1 MLDKLIYPIILSGG
15 LGTRLWPISRKTMPK
30 QFNKLFGDKSP
41 FQETILRYTGDLF
54 YQPIVVTGNNSRFH
68 VKGQLNEINV
78 NKSSILIEPLA
89 CDTAPAIISGIIH
102 ANTISKNPIVLI
114 TPSDHWIKNDS
125 SFKKLIL
132 KVSENFEQDK
142 IYTFGIAPTH
152 PHTGYGWIKTNEPF
166 NSTKEK
172 GFDVELF
179 IEKPNYNKAS
189 SMLKNKSFFWNCGIF
204 FGRAEVFINEY
215 EKYIPSILHNVAESY
230 QNLES
235 DLSFLRLNEKRWD
248 EMEKI
253 SIDHAIMEQSKNLKV
268 VPFFGEWS
276 DIGTWKNLMD
286 QCEQD
291 TNGNVSLGEVTAVDC
306 KETFLHSVDSNIH
319 LVGLGL
325 DKLIAVATQD
335 AVLVTNK
342 EKTEDVKIALKKL
355 ADKNI
360 EQASNSIY
368 DHRPW
373 GNFKILSKGSNFLV
387 KKIEVNPK
395 SRLSLQSHKYRAEH
409 WVVVQGK
416 AEVTLDNK
424 VFSLNKNQSIY
435 IETGKKHRLENKTSG
450 PLVIIEIQTGSVL
463 DESDILRFEDDYMR
477 NN

>member
-1 MLDKLIYPIILSGG
+1 M
-15 LGTRLWPISRKTMPK
+15 
-30 QFNKLFGDKSP
+30 
-41 FQETILRYTGDLF
+41 E
-54 YQPIVVTGNNSRFH
+54 V
-68 VKGQLNEINV
+68 
-78 NKSSILIEPLA
+78 
-89 CDTAPAIISGIIH
+89 
-102 ANTISKNPIVLI
+102 
-114 TPSDHWIKNDS
+114 
-125 SFKKLIL
+125 
-132 KVSENFEQDK
+132 
-142 IYTFGIAPTH
+142 
-152 PHTGYGWIKTNEPF
+152 
-166 NSTKEK
+166 
-172 GFDVELF
+172 
-179 IEKPNYNKAS
+179 
-189 SMLKNKSFFWNCGIF
+189 FFWNCGVF

-215 EKYIPSILHNVAESY
+215 EKYIPSILHKVSDSY
-230 QNLES
+230 QNLET
-235 DLSFLRLNEKRWD
+235 DLSFLRLNKKRWNKMD
-248 EMEKI
+248 KI
-253 SIDHAIMEQSKNLKV
+253 SIDHSIMEQSKNLKV

-306 KETFLHSVDSNIH
+306 KDTFLHSVDSNIH

-342 EKTEDVKIALKKL
+342 EKTEDVKIAVKKL

-360 EQASNSIY
+360 EQAANSIY

-373 GNFKILSKGSNFLV
+373 GNFKILSKGNNFLV

-435 IETGKKHRLENKTSG
+435 IETGKKHRLENKTSY

-463 DESDILRFEDDYMR
+463 DENDILRFEDDYMR